1 MKKMCVAA
9 IVCILQSGAAGSA
22 PVAPPAPVEVA
33 SIDIKPEAVTIGQ
46 QPSIIARIVRTKAE
60 LPQEPV
66 YFSII
71 AVVTLPDKVT
81 KSWTVQNVPI
91 RLGESK
97 DFLLPRI
104 FETKL
109 AGEYR
114 IEYSIYSDDMRR
126 RFASRSKTFT
136 AGAAAPLR

>member
-1 MKKMCVAA
+1 MFLTA
-9 IVCILQSGAAGSA
+9 IVCIVLSGAAGSA
-22 PVAPPAPVEVA
+22 PVAPPSPVEVA
-33 SIDIKPEAVTIGQ
+33 SIDIKPEAMTIGQ
-46 QPSIIARIVRTKAE
+46 QPSIIARIARMKTE
-60 LPQEPV
+60 FPQDPA
-66 YFSII
+66 YFSVI

-81 KSWTVQNVPI
+81 RSWTVQNVPI
-91 RLGESK
+91 RPGESK

-126 RFASRSKTFT
+126 RYTSRAKTFT
-136 AGAAAPLR
+136 AGLAAP